1 MDKGVQV
8 KLTGGRQGKER
19 TELFFFYMI
28 LALRFWCLLVSSCVC
43 FFLLFAVT
51 GTLKGYDQLLNLVLD
66 GAVGSVR
73 GISLLLHHRYVYEKR
88 GPCSLSLN
96 HVCYDIIGT
105 LLYSCW
111 GQKLCCLVVGLH
123 DLYSTILV
131 LCLYFICSLKV
142 I

>member
-1 MDKGVQV
+1 MVDKV
-8 KLTGGRQGKER
+8 KNKLS
-19 TELFFFYMI
+19 FFYMI
-28 LALRFWCLLVSSCVC
+28 LAFEFLMLVYLL
-43 FFLLFAVT
+43 LAVT

-66 GAVGSVR
+66 GAVESVR
-73 GISLLLHHRYVYEKR
+73 GISLPLHHRYVYEKR

-131 LCLYFICSLKV
+131 MCSYFICSLKV
-142 I
+142 V